1 MSLHYFVVEEYGK
14 RIHAFLASYMN
25 EDMVDQKPLHSSDQI
40 DVVEDAEKRPL
51 RASTGSAYTYVQVE
65 GKEKA
70 IASDKVPRRA
80 TTGQEETPSS
90 SVIEGPSSTVEKEVV
105 DEKEKGSTPHHNTSE
120 ESAEDDGEF
129 KDLPND

>member
-1 MSLHYFVVEEYGK
+1 
-14 RIHAFLASYMN
+14 LASYMN

-40 DVVEDAEKRPL
+40 DVVEDAERRPL

-90 SVIEGPSSTVEKEVV
+90 SVIEEPSATVEKEVV
-105 DEKEKGSTPHHNTSE
+105 DEKEKGATITHHTTSE